1 MQIYL
6 ARNNQQAGP
15 YTLEQI
21 NQMLASQQVL
31 LTDLAWHQ
39 GMTEWKVLGELT
51 QGQLEYQPQGY
62 TSPAP
67 FNPIPDSNTQPQDSL
82 HQVKIE
88 KKIPEVE
95 LAPFYS
101 RFIAKF
107 IDIFLW
113 LPATY
118 ILTAFFTP
126 EEDQKFLALNTK
138 LLEMFMSKS
147 TDVELMQSTQTAIFS
162 MIPSTAITS
171 AAIYILIML
180 CIQGFLLH
188 KHGQSIGKK
197 LLGIQVVDYNSGTT
211 PGVVRAFILRS
222 LVFILPTLYLMPL
235 FSIIDYL
242 FSIGKKKQTLHD
254 KLAKTK
260 VIKRAK

>member
-21 NQMLASQQVL
+21 NQMLVSQQVL

-62 TSPAP
+62 TSPIP
-67 FNPIPDSNTQPQDSL
+67 FSPVPDSNNQSQDPL
-82 HQVKIE
+82 HQIKIE

-107 IDIFLW
+107 IDIFFW

-126 EEDQKFLALNTK
+126 EEDQKFLALNSQ
-138 LLEMFMSKS
+138 LVEMFMSKS
-147 TDVELMQSTQTAIFS
+147 TDIELMQSTQTAIFT
-162 MIPSTAITS
+162 MIPSTAIIS

-180 CIQGFLLH
+180 CIQGYFLH

-197 LLGIQVVDYNSGTT
+197 LLGIQVVDYNSGEKT
-211 PGVVRAFILRS
+211 GVVRAFVLRS

-235 FSIIDYL
+235 FSIVDYL
-242 FSIGKKKQTLHD
+242 FSLGKKKQTLHD

-260 VIKRAK
+260 VVKRAK